1 MDEENWVMP
10 EDSEPTEREKLF
22 KETHKKAMERVA
34 RIDDMMQAVVKAQV
48 TVEEAL
54 IEMLEAHGKD
64 PAHYF
69 FTSKKIKALRDM
81 DTGVS
86 RPLWDLLLQASYVRN
101 ELVHSLN
108 EAKIKEEGDKTR
120 EAYLAVT
127 PNERQ
132 KQSLGDVRGGAFS
145 DNEQQDGAECQH
157 VMDVVDNCCPAQC
170 FHQNVGRA
178 LCSG

>member
-1 MDEENWVMP
+1 
-10 EDSEPTEREKLF
+10 
-22 KETHKKAMERVA
+22 
-34 RIDDMMQAVVKAQV
+34 MQTVVKAQV
-48 TVEEAL
+48 IVEGSL
-54 IEMLEAHGKD
+54 IEMLEACGKD

-69 FTSKKIKALRDM
+69 FTFKKIKALRDI

-108 EAKIKEEGDKTR
+108 ETKIKEESNKTR

-132 KQSLGDVRGGAFS
+132 KQSIRDMTDTQMVTSAIYHCGSHIVVATEKLV
-145 DNEQQDGAECQH
+145 AEKKK
-157 VMDVVDNCCPAQC
+157 
-170 FHQNVGRA
+170 
-178 LCSG
+178 